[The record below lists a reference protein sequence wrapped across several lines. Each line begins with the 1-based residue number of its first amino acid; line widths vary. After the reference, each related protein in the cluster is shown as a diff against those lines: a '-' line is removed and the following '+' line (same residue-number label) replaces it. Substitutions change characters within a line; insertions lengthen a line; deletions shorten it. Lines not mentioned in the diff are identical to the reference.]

1 MKIIAIANPAGGCGQ
16 TTTVVSLAGALASE
30 GFAVLIV
37 EADPRANISAFFKNK
52 TTAHRVLADLFGNAP
67 GHLGEISA
75 SDTDAPDAGSPSAGP
90 LDAKSLDTKSLDTE
104 SLDTD
109 SLVGQTGVENIKLI
123 QAGEHL
129 NESVAEITP
138 GRHGAGLILRTFLD
152 KLDAQPDYVLIGCPM
167 DLKLLMVNA
176 IAACTTIIIPV
187 PAGSDNPD
195 AVANLLHLAQMI
207 EKSNA
212 RPIKKIVLPTRH
224 DDQSENADEA
234 IKVME
239 QAFGEDLWSGFIP
252 VDSKFGEAL
261 EQSIPIVEV
270 DAKTPG
276 AVAYRQLLSTLT

>member
-1 MKIIAIANPAGGCGQ
+1 MKVIAIANPAGGCGQ

-30 GFAVLIV
+30 GFAVLVV
-37 EADPRANISAFFKNK
+37 EADPRANISAFFKSK
-52 TTAHRVLADLFGNAP
+52 TIAPHVLADLFSNVP
-67 GHLGEISA
+67 VHLDEISA
-75 SDTDAPDAGSPSAGP
+75 SDTDAPVTGSLSTGP
-90 LDAKSLDTKSLDTE
+90 LDTKHLDTE
-104 SLDTD
+104 
-109 SLVGQTGVENIKLI
+109 SLVGQTGVENIQLI

-129 NESVAEITP
+129 NEAVAATP

-152 KLDAQPDYVLIGCPM
+152 RLDGQQDYVLIGCPT

-176 IAACTTIIIPV
+176 IAACTTMIIPV

-195 AVANLLHLAQMI
+195 AVASLLNLVQMI
-207 EKSNA
+207 EKSKA
-212 RPIKKIVLPTRH
+212 KVIKKIVLPTRH
-224 DDQSENADEA
+224 DDQAENADDA
-234 IKVME
+234 ITVMK

-261 EQSIPIVEV
+261 EQSVPIVAV

>member
-52 TTAHRVLADLFGNAP
+52 TTAPRVLADLFGNAP
-67 GHLGEISA
+67 GHLDEISA
-75 SDTDAPDAGSPSAGP
+75 SDTDAPDTGSLSAEP
-90 LDAKSLDTKSLDTE
+90 LDTKSLDTE

-109 SLVGQTGVENIKLI
+109 SLVSQTGIENIKLI
-123 QAGEHL
+123 QAGERL

-152 KLDAQPDYVLIGCPM
+152 KLDGQPDYVLIGCPM

-176 IAACTTIIIPV
+176 IAACTTLIIPV
-187 PAGSDNPD
+187 LAGSDNQD
-195 AVANLLHLAQMI
+195 AVSSLLHLVQMI

-224 DDQSENADEA
+224 DDQSENADDA
-234 IKVME
+234 IKVMG